1 MILLY
6 QITHNNTDTSLLDL
20 FVTAPVT
27 TTRGHNFKFIKP
39 RCYSRCRQNFFSYR
53 TIDNW
58 NKLPPNVVNAG
69 SINSFKNLD
78 NFYSDK
84 LSSNDDIQPSTVV
97 SNQLPSGLVHHINK
111 TWGKLPENIII
122 AT

>member
-20 FVTAPVT
+20 FVTAPIT
-27 TTRGHNFKFIKP
+27 TTRGHNFKYFKP
-39 RCYSRCRQNFFSYR
+39 RCYSHCQQNFFSHR

-69 SINSFKNLD
+69 SINSFKNLLD

-84 LSSNDDIQPSTVV
+84 LFIVP
-97 SNQLPSGLVHHINK
+97 
-111 TWGKLPENIII
+111 
-122 AT
+122 